1 MCCDHPVQSF
11 PPAPS
16 RGRISPAGLLR
27 MGLPRA
33 GWLMLAL
40 CVLQL
45 VAAHAVHARLIDL
58 DPDFFGE
65 REFGV
70 SEQGTF
76 EGVILNV
83 SQHVL
88 AGVQVDITALD
99 KDGAQLWQRTIA
111 LPPLKPTQ
119 RAPISEFV
127 GLEGGQPASYDTM
140 YRIDDTIGKNPYV
153 TTSTERRE
161 VGFSVKGTGDFRT
174 SPVTIASGEKTFN
187 IEYLGQDMVVV
198 LLQNAA
204 GTLELPLFELQGPG
218 NATTRIVLD
227 AKDAYVFHVD
237 GDGAWTIQLRDDPR
251 AQGGLP
257 QKSEFTTPSPLP
269 PSGPAP
275 ESSPAPGPP
284 PAPRARQQQFI
295 VE

>member
-1 MCCDHPVQSF
+1 
-11 PPAPS
+11 
-16 RGRISPAGLLR
+16 
-27 MGLPRA
+27 
-33 GWLMLAL
+33 MLAL

-45 VAAHAVHARLIDL
+45 VVAHAANARLIDL
-58 DPDFFGE
+58 DPDYFGE

-70 SEQGTF
+70 SEQGMF

-99 KDGAQLWQRTIA
+99 KDGAQLWRRTIA

-119 RAPISEFV
+119 RAPVSAFV
-127 GLEGGQPASYDTM
+127 GLDAGQPATYDTM
-140 YRIDDTIGKNPYV
+140 YRMDDTVGKNPNV
-153 TTSTERRE
+153 TTATERRE

-174 SPVTIASGEKTFN
+174 SPVTISSGEKTFT
-187 IEYLGQDMVVV
+187 IEYLGDDVVVV

-227 AKDAYVFHVD
+227 AKDAYAFHVD
-237 GDGAWTIQLRDDPR
+237 GDGAWTIQLRDDQR
-251 AQGGLP
+251 A
-257 QKSEFTTPSPLP
+257 
-269 PSGPAP
+269 
-275 ESSPAPGPP
+275 
-284 PAPRARQQQFI
+284 
-295 VE
+295 